1 MLLVA
6 TKAVSVITAVAT
18 KRLEILVL
26 GVIKKFI
33 FQGEKNE

>member
-6 TKAVSVITAVAT
+6 TKHLEITTVAT
-18 KRLEILVL
+18 KHLEVLVL